1 MLRRLSRFPWSQASN
16 PDAWAQ
22 LLHESVQAVP
32 AGQPASHSVLLA
44 RSRCRL
50 KWFRLASVPA
60 GERMAA
66 LQMQAQSW
74 QPFDESSC
82 LYSVVGDEG
91 VILAW
96 DAAAASALLRQAE
109 LDPERTQL
117 IPETLLRKP
126 DEDGV
131 HLIACIEGVEGQ
143 VWREG
148 LLRSSRW
155 WPSMPSAEEWALF
168 LHASACA
175 AAPLPEPAR
184 LPWLGKPWLAMQRLG
199 EAQAAG
205 AEARIV
211 AIGALALA
219 LCAGFVGRQAFD
231 VWQQVNEREQAI
243 AQLRESGAGLADARD
258 MALAKATQA
267 QQWLHLLSEAQPIE
281 VIVELHQTLGK
292 TGVQIKEFELAGG
305 KMKLG
310 LQLGPQTQR
319 ADVVRMLQSGGWFV
333 GVAETRTEN
342 AQGLMHVELSLDGLR
357 PPAKAQQAA
366 SAPEGGSI

>member
-1 MLRRLSRFPWSQASN
+1 
-16 PDAWAQ
+16 
-22 LLHESVQAVP
+22 
-32 AGQPASHSVLLA
+32 
-44 RSRCRL
+44 
-50 KWFRLASVPA
+50 
-60 GERMAA
+60 MAA

-74 QPFDESSC
+74 QPFDTPAC

-91 VILAW
+91 VVLAW
-96 DAAAASALLRQAE
+96 DAAAAAALLRQAD
-109 LDPERTQL
+109 LDPEHTQL
-117 IPETLLRKP
+117 VPESLLRKP

-148 LLRSSRW
+148 LLRASRW
-155 WPSMPSAEEWALF
+155 WPSLPDEEEWALF
-168 LHASACA
+168 LHSTGCA
-175 AAPLPEPAR
+175 TAPLREPAH
-184 LPWLGKPWLAMQRLG
+184 LPWLGKPWLSMQRLG
-199 EAQAAG
+199 DAQSAG
-205 AEARIV
+205 VEARVV

-258 MALAKATQA
+258 KALAKATQA
-267 QQWLHLLSEAQPIE
+267 QQWLHWLSEAQPIE

-319 ADVVRMLQSGGWFV
+319 SDVVRKLQSGGWFV

-366 SAPEGGSI
+366 SEPEGGGI